1 MKFGVFDHLDRAGPD
16 AGEHYADRLALAE
29 AYDQAGFHC
38 YHIAE
43 HHGTPLGLA
52 SSPLLFLSALSQ
64 RTSRLRFGPL
74 VLPLPLYHP
83 LRVYEEICMLDNLS
97 CGRLE
102 LGVGRGI
109 SPYETAFFG
118 LDPEESA
125 ARFQESLAALL
136 DAFGSDAMSFQGEYY
151 QLDGVP
157 LTIRPMQKPHPP
169 LWYGV
174 LKPETAEWAAQMGMN
189 IVCGH
194 GPAAEAGEAIDRY
207 QASQSQASRAVNP
220 APLWGLMRQMVVAP
234 SDAQAQEVGERAFR
248 AFHSSFTHLWRENGD
263 PLGDQLLPDDFA
275 AVQQYGAA
283 LVGSPATVREV
294 LREQLDQSGANYLV
308 CRFNFGDLSR
318 AEMMQSL
325 ALFRDEV
332 MPALQEAQPDAA
344 VLA

>member
-1 MKFGVFDHLDRAGPD
+1 L
-16 AGEHYADRLALAE
+16 Y
-29 AYDQAGFHC
+29 C

-52 SSPLLFLSALSQ
+52 SSPLLFLSAVSQ
-64 RTSRLRFGPL
+64 RTHRLRFGPL

-97 CGRLE
+97 RGRLE

-118 LDPEESA
+118 LDPQESP
-125 ARFQESLAALL
+125 ARFQEALSMLL
-136 DAFGSDAMSFQGEYY
+136 DAFDSGKMSSQGKFYA
-151 QLDGVP
+151 LDEVP
-157 LTIRPMQKPHPP
+157 LTIKPVQCPHPP

-174 LKPETAEWAAQMGMN
+174 LKPETAEWAASMGMN

-194 GPAAEAGEAIDRY
+194 GPATEAGEAIDRY
-207 QASQSQASRAVNP
+207 RSSQTHASRTVNP
-220 APLWGLMRQMVVAP
+220 SPLLGLMRQIVVAP
-234 SDAQAQEVGERAFR
+234 SDAEAQEIGGRAFQV
-248 AFHSSFTHLWRENGD
+248 FHRSFTQLWRDHDD
-263 PLGDQLLPDDFA
+263 PLGDQLLPDDFL

-294 LREQLDQSGANYLV
+294 LSEQLQQSGANYLV
-308 CRFNFGDLSR
+308 CRFNFGDLNR

-325 ALFRDEV
+325 ALFRDDV
-332 MPALQEAQPDAA
+332 MPALKAAQQETAE
-344 VLA
+344 LA